1 MKRIVVL
8 TIILSMIISG
18 TALGKQILL
27 STIKQEILIS
37 RTLHTPIPPI
47 SPRYPKLTMET
58 AYMIQNWLIGK
69 LSKLRHAHTV
79 GFKVAFTSP
88 PSQKKF
94 KTNEPAYGILLNY
107 MELHNNA
114 VIDHKKILKPFVEVE
129 VGFRFGKSI
138 SKSIK
143 NTNELKKY
151 VDAAFPAIEIPSIRF
166 STLKGIT
173 AADVVAD
180 DVGTAYFIVGKM
192 VKPNLTNLNLI
203 TSVLY
208 HNGKIVRT
216 GRSKAVLGSPWKSLL
231 WLVNSVLKSGRK
243 IKKGYLVITGT
254 MTKLYPLKPGK
265 YLAVHGRLGYIRFTV
280 K

>member
-1 MKRIVVL
+1 MKKIL
-8 TIILSMIISG
+8 ALALILSIGIVSMSM
-18 TALGKQILL
+18 ARQPLL
-27 STIKQEILIS
+27 NTIQQEILIS

-47 SPRYPKLTMET
+47 SPRYTKLTIPV
-58 AYMIQNWLIGK
+58 AYDIQKWLVGK
-69 LSKLRHAHTV
+69 LLKLHHAHIV

-94 KTNEPAYGILLNY
+94 RTNSPAYGILLNY
-107 MELHNNA
+107 MELHNNT
-114 VIDHKKILKPFVEVE
+114 VIDHSKILKPFIEVE
-129 VGFRFGKSI
+129 VGFRFSRTI
-138 SKSIK
+138 SKPIK
-143 NTNELKKY
+143 GVKELKKY
-151 VDAAFPAIEIPSIRF
+151 VDAAFPAIEISSIRF

-173 AADVVAD
+173 AADVIAD

-192 VKPNLTNLNLI
+192 AKISLTNLNLI

-208 HNGKIVRT
+208 HNGKVVRT
-216 GRSKAVLGSPWKSLL
+216 GKSKAILGSPWKSLL
-231 WLVNSVLKSGRK
+231 WLVNTVVKSGRK

-265 YLAVHGRLGYIRFTV
+265 YLAVHGKLGYVRFSV